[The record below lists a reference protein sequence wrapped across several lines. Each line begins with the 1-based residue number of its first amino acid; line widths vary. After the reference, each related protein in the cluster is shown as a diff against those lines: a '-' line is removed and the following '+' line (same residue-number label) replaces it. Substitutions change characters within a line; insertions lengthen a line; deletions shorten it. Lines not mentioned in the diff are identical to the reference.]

1 MNTNKSNQHL
11 QLDIR
16 KLGKV
21 PTLAIFTSRSDNV
34 VVERIPSSVEHGR
47 RVASCKRDD
56 IRKLGREPCRLRRG
70 GGREK
75 REDRESLYPITHQAI
90 ATGHRK

>member
-1 MNTNKSNQHL
+1 MNTNRSNQHL
-11 QLDIR
+11 QVDIG

-56 IRKLGREPCRLRRG
+56 IRELGREPCRLRRG

-75 REDRESLYPITHQAI
+75 WEDRKSLHPITHQAI
-90 ATGHRK
+90 EPANRK